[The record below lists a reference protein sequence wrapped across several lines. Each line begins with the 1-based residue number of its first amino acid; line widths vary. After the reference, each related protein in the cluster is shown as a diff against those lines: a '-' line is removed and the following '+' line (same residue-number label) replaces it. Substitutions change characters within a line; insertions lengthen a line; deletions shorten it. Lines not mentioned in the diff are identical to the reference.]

1 MIRPSILLLVAFIA
15 FFYQQS
21 LLANEPVSLDELLNQ
36 VKTGRAED
44 AETNAER
51 IEAFERNLARQG
63 ELLEQAQAEQA
74 LEEKRS
80 ETLETRFEENE
91 AEIARLEEVLNN
103 RLGSLKEL
111 FGVIQQVA
119 GDTRGQFE
127 NSLTQA
133 QFPER
138 TQFLNELAQ
147 KMGETS
153 ELASIDDI
161 ERLWFELQREMTESG
176 KVVQFPAEVVSAD
189 GDQTQQ
195 DVTRVGLFNV
205 VADGKYLEYLPE
217 TGRLVELA
225 RQPQQR
231 YLSSATELENAS
243 KGPVAFGLDPSRGQ
257 LLSLLVQTPSL
268 RERIDQGGIIGYIIL
283 GLGALALLIALQRL
297 LVLTITSIQVNR
309 QIRNL
314 DKPDNNAL
322 GRVLK
327 TYHDN
332 THADIETLDLKL
344 EETILKETPKFNRLS
359 MLLKIISVVAP
370 LLGLLGT
377 VTGMIITFQAISLF
391 GTGDPKLMANGI
403 SQALITTALGLMV
416 AIPTV
421 LLHTLVAGRGKRLT
435 QILEE
440 QAAGLVAEHAE
451 KHHMALSDQA
461 AEAA

>member
-1 MIRPSILLLVAFIA
+1 MIRTCIMLLALVAL
-15 FFYQQS
+15 FYQQS
-21 LLANEPVSLDELLNQ
+21 LLANEPVSLDALLDQ

-51 IEAFERNLARQG
+51 IRVFEANLARQG

-80 ETLETRFEENE
+80 ENLETRFEENE
-91 AEIARLEEVLNN
+91 AEIARLQEVLNN

-176 KVVQFPAEVVSAD
+176 KVVQFPAEVISAD
-189 GDQTQQ
+189 GDQGQQ

-217 TGRLVELA
+217 TGQLVELA

-231 YLSSATELENAS
+231 YRASAAELENAS
-243 KGPVAFGLDPSRGQ
+243 EGPVAFGLDPSRGQ

-268 RERIDQGGIIGYIIL
+268 RERIHQGGIIGYIIL

-297 LVLTITSIQVNR
+297 VVLTITSVQVNR

-314 DKPDNNAL
+314 DKPDNNNAL

-332 THADIETLDLKL
+332 TQADIETVELKL
-344 EETILKETPKFNRLS
+344 EETILKETPKFNRLV

-421 LLHTLVAGRGKRLT
+421 LLHTLVAGRAKRLT

>member
-1 MIRPSILLLVAFIA
+1 MIRPSILLLALVA

-21 LLANEPVSLDELLNQ
+21 LFANEPVSLDELLNQ

-51 IEAFERNLARQG
+51 IKAFEANLARQG
-63 ELLEQAQAEQA
+63 ELLEQAQAEQTF
-74 LEEKRS
+74 EEKRS

-91 AEIARLEEVLNN
+91 AEIARLEEVLND

-127 NSLTQA
+127 NSLTQV

-176 KVVQFPAEVVSAD
+176 KVVQFPAEVVSTD
-189 GDQTQQ
+189 GDQAQR

-205 VADGKYLEYLPE
+205 IADGKYLDYLPE

-231 YLSSATELENAS
+231 YLASATELENANE
-243 KGPVAFGLDPSRGQ
+243 GPVAFGLDPSRGQ
-257 LLSLLVQTPSL
+257 LLSLLVQTPGFQ
-268 RERIDQGGIIGYIIL
+268 ERINQGGIIGYIIL

-309 QIRNL
+309 QIHNPN
-314 DKPDNNAL
+314 KPDNNAL

-327 TYHDN
+327 TYYAN
-332 THADIETLDLKL
+332 TQADIETLELKL
-344 EETILKETPKFNRLS
+344 EETILKETPKFNRLT

-403 SQALITTALGLMV
+403 SQALVTTALGLMV

-451 KHHMALSDQA
+451 KHNLALSDQA

>member
-1 MIRPSILLLVAFIA
+1 MLLALVAL
-15 FFYQQS
+15 FYQQS
-21 LLANEPVSLDELLNQ
+21 LLANEPVSLDALLDQ

-51 IEAFERNLARQG
+51 IRVFEANLARQG

-80 ETLETRFEENE
+80 ENLETRFEENE
-91 AEIARLEEVLNN
+91 AEIARLQEVLNN

-176 KVVQFPAEVVSAD
+176 KVVQFPAEVISAD
-189 GDQTQQ
+189 GDQGQQ

-217 TGRLVELA
+217 TGQLVELA

-231 YLSSATELENAS
+231 YRASAAELENAS
-243 KGPVAFGLDPSRGQ
+243 EGPVAFGLDPSRGQ

-268 RERIDQGGIIGYIIL
+268 RERIHQGGIIGYIIL

-297 LVLTITSIQVNR
+297 VVLTITSVQVNR

-314 DKPDNNAL
+314 DKPDNNNAL

-332 THADIETLDLKL
+332 TQADIETVELKL
-344 EETILKETPKFNRLS
+344 EETILKETPKFNRLV

-421 LLHTLVAGRGKRLT
+421 LLHTLVAGRAKRLT